1 MTASVPY
8 ARPAAGLVRMSLT
21 RFILL
26 ATSVF
31 LFVGLG
37 SLLAWLYTDRVECL
51 RTFFRGPGAIYL
63 VFLAALAFSL
73 CRLVVRQFSAGEP
86 LRPAWF
92 LLMAAGACQLVGT
105 VCVQILG
112 VYSPLNPLTHG
123 MGAPAATAFN
133 LNRFGLLVGG
143 PLEMV
148 LLAGGLGWMLYLCG
162 RSGMRLE
169 FRPADGFPVAIAG
182 VLTCLQI
189 SDLMAG
195 GEVAL
200 YDVISTATGPL
211 LILLLAEASLVRNCM
226 SAMGGGMIARCWNS
240 FAAAIFLTALSN
252 LGMWLDGHGLLS
264 AAPATL
270 SCFLCYLAAT
280 AYALGPA
287 WQIEAIQHACG
298 EIGVSRFSPLAV
310 LGLLHTGRTR

>member
-1 MTASVPY
+1 
-8 ARPAAGLVRMSLT
+8 MSLT

-31 LFVGLG
+31 LLVGLG

-51 RTFFRGPGAIYL
+51 RTFFRGPGALFL
-63 VFLAALAFSL
+63 VFVAALGLSL

-92 LLMAAGACQLVGT
+92 LLMAAGACQLVSA

-123 MGAPAATAFN
+123 IGAAAATASN
-133 LNRFGLLVGG
+133 LYRFGLLVGG
-143 PLEMV
+143 PLQMV
-148 LLAGGLGWMLYLCG
+148 LLGAGLGWMLRFAR

-169 FRPADGFPVAIAG
+169 FRPADTFPLAIAG

-189 SDLMAG
+189 SDLSAG
-195 GEVAL
+195 GGATL
-200 YDVISTATGPL
+200 YDVVSASTGPL
-211 LILLLAEASLVRNCM
+211 LIVLLAEASLVRNCM
-226 SAMGGGMIARCWNS
+226 SAVSGGMIARCWNS
-240 FAAAIFLTALSN
+240 FAAAIFLTALSSMG
-252 LGMWLDGHGLLS
+252 LWLDSHGLLS
-264 AAPATL
+264 TAPATM
-270 SCFLCYLAAT
+270 SCFLCYLAAA

-287 WQIEAIQHACG
+287 WQIEAIQRACG
-298 EIGVSRFSPLAV
+298 EIGVSRFSPLAA
-310 LGLLHTGRTR
+310 LGLLHSGRVR